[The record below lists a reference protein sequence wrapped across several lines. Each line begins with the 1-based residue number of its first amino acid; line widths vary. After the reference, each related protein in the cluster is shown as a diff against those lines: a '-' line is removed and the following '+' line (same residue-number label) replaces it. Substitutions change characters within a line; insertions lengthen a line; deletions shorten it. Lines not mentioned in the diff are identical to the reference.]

1 MSQEYTVGQRVGD
14 YEILAVLG
22 AGGMGKVY
30 KVRNVISD
38 RIEAMK
44 VLLPNL
50 ASQKELADRFLRE
63 IKVLASLNHPNI
75 AALRTALTLDD
86 QLVMIMEYVEG
97 VTLSS
102 RLQSGPLLPAEA
114 INYVDQVLAALSYA
128 HHLNIVHRDIKPAN
142 MILTPQGIVKLM
154 DFGIAR
160 SAGDRS
166 LTMTGTM
173 LGSVNYIPPEQVNGE
188 TCDARSDI
196 YSLGASL
203 YELVTGQLPFRG
215 DSNYS
220 LMAAHVKE
228 LPQPPINLQPG
239 IPDALNQIIL
249 IALAKEPEKRFQSAD
264 AFRAALKSVHT
275 GAAPVPRGTDFPL
288 QPVKPATASGPVAV
302 TPVSPATPAPLAA
315 SPIMPEPARTAAA
328 AGSNIVPPPPPSRG
342 NQRVFYVAL
351 GALLVT
357 GMLFAAALYF
367 PWRAKTQANVGKP
380 PAVSPAPAVQP
391 ANPPANPSVVQP
403 ANPQPN
409 PVVVQPATPPGNL
422 NAANTP
428 KKQPPSK
435 SDSDPNPS
443 KQASLAGAKALA
455 DARAKAEADAKAED
469 EARAKAAA
477 EAELEEAKNSYDQVN
492 ARSSAVARTLDS
504 LEREQ
509 RAQGLGL
516 RGDVVSAQ
524 QRMDINL
531 GKALSSLQS
540 GDSAKAKKYMQAAE
554 RDLEFLEK
562 FLGR

>member
-220 LMAAHVKE
+220 LMSAHVTE
-228 LPQPPINLQPG
+228 MPQPPINLQPG

-275 GAAPVPRGTDFPL
+275 GAAPVPMRTDFPL
-288 QPVKPATASGPVAV
+288 QPVKPATASGPVTFA
-302 TPVSPATPAPLAA
+302 PVSPATPAPLAA
-315 SPIMPEPARTAAA
+315 SPILPEPSRTAAA
-328 AGSNIVPPPPPSRG
+328 AGSNVIPLPPPSKG

-357 GMLFAAALYF
+357 GMLFAAALYL
-367 PWRAKTQANVGKP
+367 PRRAKTQANVGKP
-380 PAVSPAPAVQP
+380 PAESPAPAVQP
-391 ANPPANPSVVQP
+391 ANPPPNPIVVPP

-409 PVVVQPATPPGNL
+409 SVVVQPATPPGDL

-435 SDSDPNPS
+435 SDSDPNTS
-443 KQASLAGAKALA
+443 KQASLAGAKAAA
-455 DARAKAEADAKAED
+455 DARAKEEAKARAED

-477 EAELEEAKNSYDQVN
+477 EADLEEAKNSYDQVN
-492 ARSSAVARTLDS
+492 ARSSAVARSLDS

-531 GKALSSLQS
+531 GKALSSLQN
-540 GDSAKAKKYMQAAE
+540 GDSVKAKKYMQSAE